1 VIAPERPVIGFL
13 TDFGLDAAAAVCRG
27 VMLGI
32 CRDAQIVDI
41 SHTIRKFAIADGAR
55 LLAFALP
62 YLPVGVHLAVVDP
75 GVGTVRRP
83 IAIRTGR
90 GDVLVGPD
98 NGLLPKPAEA
108 LGGPAEARELTN
120 RDLWLPATSTTF
132 HGRDIFAPVTA
143 HLATGDATF
152 ESVGT
157 SISLDALVRLP
168 DPRPTVE
175 PGRLSSVVGYIDS
188 FGNIRVA
195 GGRDELDAAFGDL
208 ADGTPLRVE
217 IADLDRAEVTVE
229 ESHFGSTF
237 GTVPVGDSLVY
248 LDSMGTLAM
257 ADNQGS
263 FAARLGIQP
272 DQTVVITRG

>member
-1 VIAPERPVIGFL
+1 MTTPERPVIGFL
-13 TDFGLDAAAAVCRG
+13 TDFGLDGAAAACRG

-32 CRDAQIVDI
+32 CRDAQIVDV
-41 SHTIRKFAIADGAR
+41 SHTIRKFAIGDGAR

-62 YLPVGVHLAVVDP
+62 YLPVGAHVAVVDP

-98 NGLLPKPAEA
+98 NGLLARPAEA
-108 LGGPAEARELTN
+108 LGGISGARELTN

-143 HLATGDATF
+143 HLAAGNASF

-157 SISLDALVRLP
+157 PIPIDELVRLP
-168 DPRPTVE
+168 EPRPTVE
-175 PGRLSSVVGYIDS
+175 AGRLSSVVGYVDS

-195 GGRDELDAAFGDL
+195 GGRDELHAAFGDL
-208 ADGTPLRVE
+208 VDGTPLRVE
-217 IADLDRAEVTVE
+217 IGATDAAPATIE
-229 ESHFGSTF
+229 ESRYGSTF
-237 GTVPVGDSLVY
+237 GTVPVGTSLVY
-248 LDSMGTLAM
+248 IDSMGTLAM

-263 FAARLGIQP
+263 LAGRLGIQP